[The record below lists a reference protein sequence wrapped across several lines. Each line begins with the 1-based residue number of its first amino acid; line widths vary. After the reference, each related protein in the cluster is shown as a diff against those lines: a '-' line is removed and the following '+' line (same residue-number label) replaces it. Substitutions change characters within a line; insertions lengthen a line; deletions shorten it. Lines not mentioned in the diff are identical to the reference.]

1 MARILVLFHSTGGR
15 TWRMAEAVAEG
26 IAAVPGADA
35 VLKQV
40 AEIAE
45 APLIQGPDWAAKRAA
60 FAHVPVADPAEL
72 AAYDGL
78 ALGTPVHFGA
88 ASAALRV
95 FLDRTGKA
103 WMQGA
108 LIGKPATVFCGAG
121 SGGGRE
127 AAILSLWALLG
138 THGMTIVPLGLRAP
152 ELSDLAAAHGGSPFG
167 AGTVAAAAGE
177 RPSPPER
184 AMARAQGRALAEL
197 ARRLAGAPAR

>member
-26 IAAVPGADA
+26 VASVPGAA
-35 VLKQV
+35 ATLKQV
-40 AEIAE
+40 PEIAE
-45 APLIQGPDWAAKRAA
+45 APQIQGPDWAAKRAA

-72 AAYDGL
+72 ADHDGL

-138 THGMTIVPLGLRAP
+138 SHGMTILPLGLSAP
-152 ELSDLAAAHGGSPFG
+152 EMAELAAPHGGSPFG
-167 AGTVAAAAGE
+167 AGTLASAPGE
-177 RPSPPER
+177 RPSAAER
-184 AMARAQGRALAEL
+184 AMARAQGRALADL
-197 ARRLAGAPAR
+197 ARRLAAPAR